1 MKTIYRNL
9 LSVIRRFKMATL
21 LNVAGLSVAFA
32 AFMVIMMQVDY
43 ERSFDRCHPG
53 AERVFRVDL
62 SGPDLFST
70 ILPRGFIE
78 EVLKSS
84 PHIEAGTLL
93 NPFIGEV
100 YFTVTTNGEKHGFRE
115 VVQTCH
121 PEIVQ
126 TFGFPIIEGSPT
138 CLHQPDKVIIPES
151 MARRLFG
158 HESAVGKALHA
169 EAGIWSKSRE
179 GTKESPDL
187 TVGAVY
193 RDFPGNTQLR
203 NAIYTAIDNDCMKTD
218 FGASNFIC
226 YLRLDDA
233 ASANDVEQTFN
244 SHFDFAN
251 IDRPN
256 ESIKLVPLTDIYY
269 LNEGGD
275 GRIFRSGNADVTR
288 ILFAIALLILI
299 VAAVNYTNFS
309 TAMTPVRM
317 KSINTQKVL
326 GSSTA
331 MLRLSLLAEAVII
344 CLLSWAVAILIVA
357 GLTDGMMLSFID
369 ADIAPLH
376 NIPLIGLT
384 GAVALLTGIAAGLY
398 PSFYMTSFPPAMVLK
413 GSFGL
418 SPKGRQLRTALV
430 GFQFVISMGL
440 IIAAG
445 FIQLQNHFLRTY
457 STGFD
462 KEQIAVV
469 ELGQSILQRSD
480 EYTNRLKGFAG
491 IEEVAFSSEKI
502 GAQDE
507 YATQGAIYK
516 GEEFS
521 YLMIK
526 VSWNFLRVMGIS
538 VEEGRDFS
546 ESDLRGE
553 RPVFIFNDYAKQHL
567 NMELGLFKY
576 WADYTGE
583 IVGFAENVQITSLR
597 HENQILCLAMTN
609 GRPLP
614 VSYIR
619 LKAGT
624 DIRAAV
630 EHIRKTIAGLDP
642 SYPVDIEFYDSIF
655 DQLYRKET
663 NLRSMITLFGLLA
676 VILSLVGV
684 FGLVVFDS
692 EYRKKEIGIRKVFG
706 STTQQILVMFNKT
719 YLKIVVVCFV
729 FAAPAAYYA
738 VVKWLENFAYKTPL
752 YWWVFALSFA
762 VVAFVTFATVTFQN
776 WRAAN
781 ANPVKSLRS
790 E

>member
-1 MKTIYRNL
+1 M
-9 LSVIRRFKMATL
+9 
-21 LNVAGLSVAFA
+21 
-32 AFMVIMMQVDY
+32 
-43 ERSFDRCHPG
+43 
-53 AERVFRVDL
+53 
-62 SGPDLFST
+62 
-70 ILPRGFIE
+70 
-78 EVLKSS
+78 
-84 PHIEAGTLL
+84 
-93 NPFIGEV
+93 
-100 YFTVTTNGEKHGFRE
+100 
-115 VVQTCH
+115 
-121 PEIVQ
+121 
-126 TFGFPIIEGSPT
+126 
-138 CLHQPDKVIIPES
+138 
-151 MARRLFG
+151 
-158 HESAVGKALHA
+158 
-169 EAGIWSKSRE
+169 
-179 GTKESPDL
+179 
-187 TVGAVY
+187 
-193 RDFPGNTQLR
+193 
-203 NAIYTAIDNDCMKTD
+203 
-218 FGASNFIC
+218 
-226 YLRLDDA
+226 
-233 ASANDVEQTFN
+233 
-244 SHFDFAN
+244 
-251 IDRPN
+251 
-256 ESIKLVPLTDIYY
+256 
-269 LNEGGD
+269 
-275 GRIFRSGNADVTR
+275 
-288 ILFAIALLILI
+288 
-299 VAAVNYTNFS
+299 
-309 TAMTPVRM
+309 
-317 KSINTQKVL
+317 
-326 GSSTA
+326 
-331 MLRLSLLAEAVII
+331 
-344 CLLSWAVAILIVA
+344 
-357 GLTDGMMLSFID
+357 
-369 ADIAPLH
+369 
-376 NIPLIGLT
+376 
-384 GAVALLTGIAAGLY
+384 
-398 PSFYMTSFPPAMVLK
+398 
-413 GSFGL
+413 
-418 SPKGRQLRTALV
+418 
-430 GFQFVISMGL
+430 
-440 IIAAG
+440 
-445 FIQLQNHFLRTY
+445 
-457 STGFD
+457 
-462 KEQIAVV
+462 
-469 ELGQSILQRSD
+469 GQSILQRSD

-507 YATQGAIYK
+507 YATQGAVYK
-516 GEEFS
+516 GEDFS

-597 HENQILCLAMTN
+597 HENQILCIAMTN

-630 EHIRKTIAGLDP
+630 EYIRKTIAGLDP